1 MTNRSKRV
9 ALVDGDIIAYR
20 CAASC
25 LPTKADPD
33 KREEAFVAKGRA
45 ADICNRI
52 GDQCKADE
60 LRIFISGTGNFRYA
74 LYPDYKANRRDVP
87 KPEHLGAV
95 QQFLARKW
103 GATFVDGMEA
113 DDAIGIA
120 ATEDIDFTVCSID
133 KDLLQ
138 IPGNHYNFV
147 KNEHQLVDSALAA
160 YNLYSLMLIG
170 DTSDNVRGVT
180 GIGPVKARKLLE
192 DKSTEEM
199 HLLVQDYYGDQ
210 ERFHLNLR
218 LLSVLR
224 SDEEY
229 QKILGEIYENEQCE
243 SQRSEFTET
252 GERRDPLILHGS
264 GEG

>member
-25 LPTKADPD
+25 LPTKAEPER
-33 KREEAFVAKGRA
+33 REEAFVAKGRA

-52 GDQCKADE
+52 GDRCQTDE
-60 LRIFISGTGNFRYA
+60 LRIFISGTGNFRYK
-74 LYPDYKANRRDVP
+74 LFPDYKANRRDVP

-95 QQFLARKW
+95 QQFLAKKW
-103 GATFVDGMEA
+103 GGVFVDGMEA

-120 ATEDIDFTVCSID
+120 ATEHPDSIICSID
-133 KDLLQ
+133 KDLKQ
-138 IPGNHYNFV
+138 IAGEHFNFV
-147 KNEHQLVDSALAA
+147 KNEFEVVSSEHAA
-160 YNLYSLMLIG
+160 FNLYAQMLIG
-170 DTSDNVRGVT
+170 DTSDNVRGVD
-180 GIGPVKARKLLE
+180 GIGPVKAGKILAE
-192 DKSTEEM
+192 KSTEEM
-199 HLLVQDYYGDQ
+199 HKVVQEYYNDPDRFLLT
-210 ERFHLNLR
+210 LR

-229 QKILGEIYENEQCE
+229 QRILGEIYENQQCQ

-252 GERRDPLILHGS
+252 GERRDPLTLHGS